1 MASSNIAKSEV
12 RYDETVTVLDI
23 SNESISDISHSI
35 SVQQISQKNRLHT
48 ISTNSVQIYIPKV

>member
-1 MASSNIAKSEV
+1 MDSSNIAKSEV

-23 SNESISDISHSI
+23 SIESISDISHSI